1 MHSSWKHP
9 YPDERQVL
17 RRKVTAKARR
27 GLHSH
32 EEDLGSGSLLDIAD
46 FIISVMIDVEDLS
59 RDVGIALPSRGWGS
73 PYAETSDQRP
83 SGGGWR
89 G

>member
-32 EEDLGSGSLLDIAD
+32 EEDLERFLIYCKA
-46 FIISVMIDVEDLS
+46 
-59 RDVGIALPSRGWGS
+59 
-73 PYAETSDQRP
+73 
-83 SGGGWR
+83 
-89 G
+89 